1 MKKVSI
7 IVPCFN
13 YEKKIAK
20 NLQKIINKITRFKIN
35 YELIVIN
42 DGSTDNTKL
51 KILNLSSRN
60 KKIKLITNKVNKG
73 KSFSVILGI
82 LNSKY
87 NHVILI
93 DCDIP
98 YFDSFNKIVFEMIK
112 KKDLVIVNRRIK
124 KSKLI
129 KQKFT
134 TYQKIRNI
142 IGNFVGIFINYFLNL
157 DIEGSDTQAGL
168 KGFKKFK
175 KFNSTK
181 FYSKKY
187 FFDLEL
193 IFHYTFRKK
202 RIVSVPVKY
211 RMTNNSTIKLFSVQ
225 NFYILYELIK
235 IICILNFKKKNK

>member
-13 YEKKIAK
+13 FEREIAK
-20 NLQKIINKITRFKIN
+20 NLQKIIKKITQFKIS

-42 DGSTDNTKL
+42 DGSTDNTKS

-60 KKIKLITNKVNKG
+60 KKIKLISNKVNKG
-73 KSFSVILGI
+73 KSFSVILGV
-82 LNSKY
+82 LNCKY
-87 NHVILI
+87 DHVILI

-98 YFDSFNKIVFEMIK
+98 YFEYFKKIVFELIN
-112 KKDLVIVNRRIK
+112 KKDLVIVNRRIE
-124 KSKLI
+124 KSRLIGQKL
-129 KQKFT
+129 T
-134 TYQKIRNI
+134 YYQKIRNI
-142 IGNFVGIFINYFLNL
+142 IGNFIGIFINFFLDL

-193 IFHYTFRKK
+193 INHYTFRKK
-202 RIVSVPVKY
+202 KIVSVPVKY
-211 RMTNNSTIKLFSVQ
+211 RMTNNSTIKIFSYQ

-235 IICILNFKKKNK
+235 IICILRFKRNN